1 MLRQY
6 SIETSMEAKSVAAA
20 LNLLLCTDPQESS
33 NASGW
38 TKKLEKNIENYREAL
53 ETEEWRNLKET
64 LEKVKSEYCLREGD
78 HTIVTHWGFVC
89 EGLALLMCLKLSMLF
104 SGGNRSR
111 VGMKEGA
118 MAHQAPAAPPN
129 LLSVAEQREV
139 RKLLQF
145 IAVMGIYPH
154 LLLGVGLPLSLRL
167 CSPVAVD
174 KIQSPFNCWYLYR
187 CASVLVACME
197 NDVLG
202 PLIVANVLLDLFSAL
217 IQICY
222 APDKSDEP
230 VRTSVG
236 SPCVRSPSDIGV
248 AQSQPCI
255 EGDANG
261 SRARALNSTEKEWCL
276 AALKK
281 LLNQLQQPL
290 VVRQL
295 LILQGMPLPQEAA
308 GKRGESIGRGGRVLA
323 KMASPPWLRR
333 ACGQLLSEKLMC
345 KNGLLSVVRGIFEA
359 TSRKCAVRQAS

>member
-1 MLRQY
+1 M
-6 SIETSMEAKSVAAA
+6 ETKSVAAA

-33 NASGW
+33 NASAW
-38 TKKLEKNIENYREAL
+38 TKKIEKNVENYREAL
-53 ETEEWRNLKET
+53 DTEEWRSLKET
-64 LEKVKSEYCLREGD
+64 LEKVKSEYCLRGGD
-78 HTIVTHWGFVC
+78 HTSVAQWCFVS
-89 EGLALLMCLKLSMLF
+89 EGLALLICLKLSMSF
-104 SGGNRSR
+104 SGGE
-111 VGMKEGA
+111 KKDGA

-129 LLSVAEQREV
+129 LLSVVEQREV
-139 RKLLQF
+139 RKLLQL

-154 LLLGVGLPLSLRL
+154 LLLGVGLPLSLRM

-174 KIQSPFNCWYLYR
+174 KIRSPFNGWYLYH

-202 PLIVANVLLDLFSAL
+202 PLIVANVLPDLFSAL

-230 VRTSVG
+230 VRMSMG
-236 SPCVRSPSDIGV
+236 SPCVQSPSDIGV

-261 SRARALNSTEKEWCL
+261 GGARSLNSTEKEWCL

-281 LLNQLQQPL
+281 LLDQLQQPL

-295 LILQGMPLPQEAA
+295 LILQGMPLPQESA
-308 GKRGESIGRGGRVLA
+308 GKKGESVGRGGRVLA
-323 KMASPPWLRR
+323 KMVSPPWLRR
-333 ACGQLLSEKLMC
+333 ACGQLLSERLMC

-359 TSRKCAVRQAS
+359 TSCKCVVRQV